1 MSDRIKW
8 SQGNWEVFVKRRL
21 AILAVGTAMAFGST
35 VGAASAT
42 YDTPQHCNNGV
53 GNGADCRPG
62 KAHFN
67 NDDNPTV
74 GFGVPGDP
82 GSMKGGRGGV
92 NAY

>member
-1 MSDRIKW
+1 M
-8 SQGNWEVFVKRRL
+8 KRRL
-21 AILAVGTAMAFGST
+21 AVLVVGTAMAFGST
-35 VGAASAT
+35 MGMALAT
-42 YDTPQHCNNGV
+42 CDPETPPPRCNNGV
-53 GNGADCRPG
+53 GNGVDCRPG

-74 GFGVPGDP
+74 GHGIPGDP

>member
-1 MSDRIKW
+1 
-8 SQGNWEVFVKRRL
+8 VKRRL

-35 VGAASAT
+35 VGVASAT

-67 NDDNPTV
+67 NDDGT
-74 GFGVPGDP
+74 GVPGAP
-82 GSMKGGRGGV
+82 GSRGGPASG

>member
-1 MSDRIKW
+1 MK
-8 SQGNWEVFVKRRL
+8 KRF
-21 AILAVGTAMAFGST
+21 AILAVTTALAFGST
-35 VGAASAT
+35 IGMAAAT
-42 YDTPQHCNNGV
+42 DDPPQRCNNGV
-53 GNGADCRPG
+53 GNGVDCRPG

-74 GFGVPGDP
+74 GLGVPGDP